1 MGMNYQQALDESGL
15 GEKYRST
22 NRMAE
27 GWGDIS
33 EEAIK
38 LVLRCSRL
46 EGCSPEL
53 LAFTWQEESSY
64 NFYPPPNTNN
74 TDDFTKWDFGPMQL
88 NYEQYI
94 ANVANGY
101 FRPSS
106 DEDEVFG
113 LGYPHNFMREAFTG
127 NPFLNVRAGARWL
140 ARISKDP
147 KGRTFDSTDAMKAG
161 IYTGADR
168 VEHRAAKFTRWQG
181 VLKTFFEMYQPKKPV

>member
-1 MGMNYQQALDESGL
+1 MNYAEALEASGL
-15 GEKYRST
+15 GEKYRAT
-22 NRMAE
+22 NRMAQ

-64 NFYPPPNTNN
+64 NFYPPPNINN
-74 TDDFTKWDFGPMQL
+74 TLTDTSKWDVGCCQ
-88 NYEQYI
+88 I
-94 ANVANGY
+94 NVAMYFANLKNGY
-101 FRPSS
+101 FMGFLTSEIFG
-106 DEDEVFG
+106 DNFYNEDG
-113 LGYPHNFMREAFTG
+113 SPAAFNG
-127 NPFLNVRAGARWL
+127 NPLYNVRMAARWL

-168 VEHRAAKFTRWQG
+168 VEHRAAKFTKWQG